1 MIIEDYSDFSF
12 FSLDSECI
20 AKASTG
26 DKVASSSG
34 SDNIEL
40 QSQKISQA
48 MDVQSAVRRY
58 SAKLCLQNFVA
69 MTMIR
74 PYTEEQND
82 Q

>member
-1 MIIEDYSDFSF
+1 MIIEHYSDFSF

-20 AKASTG
+20 AKGSTG
-26 DKVASSSG
+26 DKVPSPSG
-34 SDNIEL
+34 SDNTEL
-40 QSQKISQA
+40 QSQKIPQA
-48 MDVQSAVRRY
+48 MDVQSAVGRY

>member
-26 DKVASSSG
+26 DKVASPSG

-40 QSQKISQA
+40 QS
-48 MDVQSAVRRY
+48 
-58 SAKLCLQNFVA
+58 
-69 MTMIR
+69 
-74 PYTEEQND
+74 
-82 Q
+82 